1 MRALTSCLALAL
13 TTTALSACGGKGE
26 AQRPL
31 PEVQQAAVKEA
42 SFTDDID
49 TVSTLEAND
58 LVQLAAQATGR
69 VLELKIA
76 QGDKVA
82 PGQLLMVLDQAQE
95 QARLA
100 SAKAQEQKDLL
111 ELKRYEFLVPL
122 GDRKSVV

>member
-82 PGQLLMVLDQAQE
+82 PGQLLMVLD
-95 QARLA
+95 
-100 SAKAQEQKDLL
+100 
-111 ELKRYEFLVPL
+111 
-122 GDRKSVV
+122 RKSVV